1 MKFSKFIE
9 DYDDGRLD
17 EQLSE
22 QLQRVVDGCNVHGNP
37 GEIILKFGVRK
48 EGDRAIVV
56 PKVAAKIP
64 TESPAAT
71 MYWFCDNG
79 GPLRRS
85 NPRQLP
91 LRALEPQK
99 PHDPQPK
106 TTKEND
112 DE

>member
-1 MKFSKFIE
+1 MKFSKFVE

-17 EQLSE
+17 EQLAE
-22 QLQRVVDGCNVHGNP
+22 QWQRVIDGCNVHGNP
-37 GEIILKFGVRK
+37 GEITLKFAVRK

-64 TESPAAT
+64 METPAGT
-71 MYWFCDNG
+71 LHWFCDNG
-79 GPLRRS
+79 GPLRRE
-85 NPRQLP
+85 NPRQMK

-99 PHDPQPK
+99 PRDPQPE
-106 TTKEND
+106 TTEEND